1 MTKKKSISVKPGNT
15 DEYIIEGVTKLKELE
30 ERFGISFEE
39 QEFETLNGFLIS
51 KMDKIPEE
59 NEKFSIV
66 VDGYEFKILSVE
78 NRMIKAVLVKKL
90 AKEEK
95 EDKKKGEN

>member
-1 MTKKKSISVKPGNT
+1 
-15 DEYIIEGVTKLKELE
+15 
-30 ERFGISFEE
+30 
-39 QEFETLNGFLIS
+39 
-51 KMDKIPEE
+51 MDKIPEE